1 MKFGIGVTLKVDE
14 NFKSV
19 FRQMNIDVTR
29 TGKYRARY
37 NMQFP

>member
-19 FRQMNIDVTR
+19 FRKTNIDVTR
-29 TGKYRARY
+29 AKYWARY
-37 NMQFP
+37 KMQFP